1 MWHVDGNHKLIRW
14 RFVIHGGIDGFSRT
28 IVYLCCATNNKAN
41 TVLSCFEGAIEN
53 FGLPEKVRSDLGG
66 ENYQIWR
73 YMIEAH
79 SSQSAVVTGASTH
92 NQRIERLWRDVTR
105 SVGSC
110 YRDIFYTLEES
121 DQLDP
126 LNEVDIFCLHWVFLP
141 KINASL
147 TQFVESWNNHPISTE
162 NNWTPN
168 QLFVQGI
175 ARQRERHASD
185 NNIGPNIRDGPQAS
199 NVVEVPNR
207 KFKACDALETT
218 LNAISVNSTSQPDA
232 GVHEYIEI
240 SNVVGFH
247 LNNGCNVCLML

>member
-92 NQRIERLWRDVTR
+92 NQRIERLWPGVMSQGQLVHAIVTFFILLKNLI
-105 SVGSC
+105 SLIHLMKWT
-110 YRDIFYTLEES
+110 YF
-121 DQLDP
+121 
-126 LNEVDIFCLHWVFLP
+126 VFTGYSYQKSMP
-141 KINASL
+141 A
-147 TQFVESWNNHPISTE
+147 
-162 NNWTPN
+162 
-168 QLFVQGI
+168 
-175 ARQRERHASD
+175 
-185 NNIGPNIRDGPQAS
+185 
-199 NVVEVPNR
+199 
-207 KFKACDALETT
+207 
-218 LNAISVNSTSQPDA
+218 
-232 GVHEYIEI
+232 
-240 SNVVGFH
+240 
-247 LNNGCNVCLML
+247 